1 MGSASLKQAHNEPQY
16 LEGGKKMGKDI
27 NTMTAKELK
36 IALTKAKVAFKSK
49 ATPEELREILTQAL
63 DRAGLGVNPAND
75 PVCDSFGSPKAKNDL
90 CAACPTDHGKR
101 NEACLEIAEAAKA
114 RATKKV
120 TPEKRQTVKAK
131 YANFAELKESVEKA
145 DDSRLTMY
153 VDKLLVK
160 GGMSFAEIVS
170 AVEARTKETGVEWRD
185 FKNVSIIKK
194 HIKYRATKGWIF
206 TIFKNGKVKATDYA
220 VDGNGLIEDKAAE
233 AAAEEDKKAA

>member
-1 MGSASLKQAHNEPQY
+1 
-16 LEGGKKMGKDI
+16 MGKDI
-27 NTMTAKELK
+27 NKMTAKECKVELSK
-36 IALTKAKVAFKSK
+36 LKVAFKSK
-49 ATPEELREILTQAL
+49 ASVEELRQTLSQAL
-63 DRAGLGVNPAND
+63 DRSGLGVNPAND
-75 PVCDSFGSPKAKNDL
+75 PVCDSFGSPKAKNSA

-114 RATKKV
+114 KSTKKV

-131 YANFAELKESVEKA
+131 YADYAELKESVEKA
-145 DDSRLTMY
+145 DDSRLTMF

-160 GGMSFAEIVS
+160 GGLTFAEMLTAI
-170 AVEARTKETGVEWRD
+170 EARKKETSSDSTD

-194 HIKYRATKGWIF
+194 HIKYRATKGWVF

-233 AAAEEDKKAA
+233 AAAEEEKKAA